1 MKEKTVQAAYQ
12 QLAIVPRP
20 PGPPEGPGEEYE
32 TGGIPIMINEEW
44 YRLGSYQARYAA
56 AEMMAVSSHKQSAVV
71 WAYVSTFVW
80 QQIACDD
87 RKAWGRRR
95 QALILGTTARSHG
108 QRRS

>member
-1 MKEKTVQAAYQ
+1 
-12 QLAIVPRP
+12 
-20 PGPPEGPGEEYE
+20 
-32 TGGIPIMINEEW
+32 MINEEW

-87 RKAWGRRR
+87 MPGELGGEGGR
-95 QALILGTTARSHG
+95 H
-108 QRRS
+108 